1 MITLPP
7 TSTNQYSIN
16 TEDPVSFIPND
27 IVTDI
32 FGNIQFYVQEMNIF
46 KSFQHRY
53 KLKTFENI
61 QFYVQE
67 MRMYF
72 E

>member
-1 MITLPP
+1 MRAIMGSSFSKQLLDISSEMITLPP

-32 FGNIQFYVQEMNIF
+32 FGNSSTYTDV
-46 KSFQHRY
+46 
-53 KLKTFENI
+53 EN
-61 QFYVQE
+61 F
-67 MRMYF
+67 
-72 E
+72 